1 MFTKRQGNSWTYGGF
16 LGVNGKCWTYAF
28 VSGLY
33 YRRRI
38 QASVRKAL
46 ANQLLIML
54 GLFLPGIVND
64 TFLDNLSDVKVY
76 PLLYSAFSVIFTL
89 HLLKHYLHPA
99 DTQAIAKTPA
109 EEFFRRYAVSSRE
122 QEVLL
127 LLVQGLS
134 NQKIGETL
142 FISPNTVK
150 THIRNIYAK
159 LEVSSRY
166 ELLALVQN
174 VTLPLPPKNS

>member
-1 MFTKRQGNSWTYGGF
+1 
-16 LGVNGKCWTYAF
+16 
-28 VSGLY
+28 
-33 YRRRI
+33 
-38 QASVRKAL
+38 
-46 ANQLLIML
+46 
-54 GLFLPGIVND
+54 
-64 TFLDNLSDVKVY
+64 
-76 PLLYSAFSVIFTL
+76 
-89 HLLKHYLHPA
+89 
-99 DTQAIAKTPA
+99 
-109 EEFFRRYAVSSRE
+109 
-122 QEVLL
+122 
-127 LLVQGLS
+127 VQGLS